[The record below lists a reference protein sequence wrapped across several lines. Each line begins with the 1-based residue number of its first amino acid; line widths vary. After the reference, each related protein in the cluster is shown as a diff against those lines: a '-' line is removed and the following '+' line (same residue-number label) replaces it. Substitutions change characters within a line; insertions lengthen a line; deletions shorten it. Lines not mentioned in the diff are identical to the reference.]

1 MNAKYW
7 QRGET
12 LDYTPAAAVK
22 NGAVVDLTTRIG
34 IAGSDIAAGEPGQV
48 HVVGVFEMD
57 KDTAVAITMGAAV
70 YYDADNDVINTTNTG
85 TLRVTPPQTPP
96 RRPPR
101 CWSNCW
107 ADRGGIA
114 MVKLTAKRPVLYQG
128 RMYEPGDTLPAY
140 DTRMVEAWLEADTAE
155 MTDAEE
161 QPAKA
166 PTDGQGAAQE
176 PQNTQDDQEPG
187 QGENDAEPPQEPE
200 QAPAMVEGHLDPK
213 QLATMKKDA
222 LEKLADQLG
231 VDISAAKNNAER
243 AAILSAVIVQALW
256 MKTGAPSDGRPLLQ
270 ELPGGGHFRHVS
282 ERPGVFGKAHGQ
294 RQGNDRPGGRKRTAG
309 AGQGQ
314 TGHPHRG
321 PL

>member
-1 MNAKYW
+1 
-7 QRGET
+7 
-12 LDYTPAAAVK
+12 
-22 NGAVVDLTTRIG
+22 
-34 IAGSDIAAGEPGQV
+34 
-48 HVVGVFEMD
+48 
-57 KDTAVAITMGAAV
+57 
-70 YYDADNDVINTTNTG
+70 
-85 TLRVTPPQTPP
+85 
-96 RRPPR
+96 
-101 CWSNCW
+101 
-107 ADRGGIA
+107 

-243 AAILSAVIVQALW
+243 AAILSAVIVQAPVD
-256 MKTGAPSDGRPLLQ
+256 KNGGAQ
-270 ELPGGGHFRHVS
+270 
-282 ERPGVFGKAHGQ
+282 
-294 RQGNDRPGGRKRTAG
+294 
-309 AGQGQ
+309 
-314 TGHPHRG
+314 
-321 PL
+321 